1 MYSSTKEDGV
11 SDQQILALIQSL
23 GADAKTVLLVYLFLN
38 YGLFLLITGLVTWG
52 VRAFWEKGKGE

>member
-1 MYSSTKEDGV
+1 V

-52 VRAFWEKGKGE
+52 VRAFWKKAKDE

>member
-1 MYSSTKEDGV
+1 V